1 MSTAMIMFKK
11 ILPSLCTLAN
21 LVFGLIALLLIIDG
35 RCDWAAVFIVAGAL
49 FDGFDGRLARALNV
63 SSEFGKQLD
72 SLSDLVT
79 FGVAPAI
86 LAYVTSLSF
95 LPAYW
100 GAVAVLPFTL
110 MGALRLARFNVLDD
124 SSGFFV
130 GVPITLA
137 GGFLA
142 LTLLYA
148 EYLSEWVVLAVLLTL
163 SFLMIST
170 FRFPDF
176 KAMGIKRSHALA
188 TFSVLVGA
196 VIWLRWH
203 ASAVFMFPVVVYLLV
218 GIKNNM
224 VDYWHNIKSKS
235 RA

>member
-1 MSTAMIMFKK
+1 MSTAILLFKK
-11 ILPSLCTLAN
+11 IVPSLCTLAN

-35 RCDWAAVFIVAGAL
+35 YSDWAAVFIVVGAL

-86 LAYVTSLSF
+86 LAYVTSLRL
-95 LPAYW
+95 LPGFW
-100 GAVAVLPFTL
+100 GAVAVLTFTI
-110 MGALRLARFNVLDD
+110 MGALRLARFNVFAD
-124 SSGFFV
+124 SSGYFV
-130 GVPITLA
+130 GVPITMA

-148 EYLSEWVVLAVLLTL
+148 NYLSQWIVLAVLLAL
-163 SFLMIST
+163 SWLMIST

-176 KAMGIKRSHALA
+176 KGMGVKRSHALA
-188 TFSVLVGA
+188 MFTILLGA

-203 ASAVFMFPVVVYLLV
+203 ASAVFMFPVVIYLLV
-218 GIKNNM
+218 GIKNNL
-224 VDYWHNIKSKS
+224 VDYWQHLRNRS